1 MQHWHL
7 GLVNMATVLIID
19 DNDDVRNYL
28 TRLVALFG
36 YTPFCAATC
45 EEARKLLVQEDP
57 RMDVVVS
64 DIYLPDGPEDAAD
77 WIREVKQKAMSR
89 PLIVIS
95 GEAPDAMVE
104 EFSASGDIMATLGPT
119 ISAAAYEV
127 GPEFVARFREAG
139 EDVARWFT
147 PSHRAGHAMF
157 DLPGYIVFR
166 LERAGVL
173 VTNLGLCT
181 FSDEARFFSYRRM
194 TLNREPD
201 YGRHLAAIAIEGG

>member
-89 PLIVIS
+89 PQIVIS

-104 EFSASGDIMATLGPT
+104 EFSASGDIMATLTKPFELVFLKDLLKRAVEE
-119 ISAAAYEV
+119 SA
-127 GPEFVARFREAG
+127 
-139 EDVARWFT
+139 
-147 PSHRAGHAMF
+147 
-157 DLPGYIVFR
+157 
-166 LERAGVL
+166 
-173 VTNLGLCT
+173 
-181 FSDEARFFSYRRM
+181 
-194 TLNREPD
+194 
-201 YGRHLAAIAIEGG
+201 